1 MSSVLSELAGGTVG
15 QAVRGGSLLS
25 VPRLLAALSNIHCTE
40 SQPGGLLVKLVHLSG
55 LPLVQESDAL
65 LALLSEL
72 AALLL
77 HLLTQQRAPPLA
89 VRRHPGLALVGRQ
102 DLQLPLQPV
111 RQQVGLLLLGLV
123 QANRLFL
130 KNLRDGLLILL
141 TKQSHLPSLFF
152 LQLLEDNFLF
162 ILGRSLDHLGLERLV
177 LSGLYLASVAELL
190 PDQDLLLF

>member
-1 MSSVLSELAGGTVG
+1 MLDSEDH
-15 QAVRGGSLLS
+15 QDHRH
-25 VPRLLAALSNIHCTE
+25 PPE

-77 HLLTQQRAPPLA
+77 HLLTQQRAPHTHALLELPALALPLA

-123 QANRLFL
+123 QTNR
-130 KNLRDGLLILL
+130 KHENNISTCQDNGISEQL
-141 TKQSHLPSLFF
+141 TDCF
-152 LQLLEDNFLF
+152 
-162 ILGRSLDHLGLERLV
+162 
-177 LSGLYLASVAELL
+177 
-190 PDQDLLLF
+190 